1 MRKLGRALLV
11 ILAGAM
17 FPTAFVLFLVAALH
31 ILDKTP
37 MNFFTI
43 PLAFALWGVAWLIYR
58 KLERYD

>member
-17 FPTAFVLFLVAALH
+17 FPAAFVLFVVAALH
-31 ILDKTP
+31 VLEKTP
-37 MNFFTI
+37 MNSFTI

>member
-11 ILAGAM
+11 IIAGAM
-17 FPTAFVLFLVAALH
+17 FPTAFVLFVVAALH

-43 PLAFALWGVAWLIYR
+43 PLAFALWGVAWLI
-58 KLERYD
+58 

>member
-11 ILAGAM
+11 IIAGAM
-17 FPTAFVLFLVAALH
+17 FPAAFVLLLVAALH

-58 KLERYD
+58 KQEHYD